1 MPAMSGPV
9 DIEELARQDGRFAVE
24 AFAFVGEGL
33 RHAAKRSGKDQATG
47 SERHLTAGELV
58 EGVLDLAA
66 ERFGL
71 LADLVLRS
79 WGLTGSGDI
88 GSITFT
94 LISHGVFSKQPSDR
108 LEDFLA
114 GPDFA
119 SDLVARCRTRL
130 LSAARA

>member
-1 MPAMSGPV
+1 MADHP
-9 DIEELARQDGRFAVE
+9 DIQELARLDGRFDAQ
-24 AFAFVGEGL
+24 AFAFIGEGL

-130 LSAARA
+130 LAVRA